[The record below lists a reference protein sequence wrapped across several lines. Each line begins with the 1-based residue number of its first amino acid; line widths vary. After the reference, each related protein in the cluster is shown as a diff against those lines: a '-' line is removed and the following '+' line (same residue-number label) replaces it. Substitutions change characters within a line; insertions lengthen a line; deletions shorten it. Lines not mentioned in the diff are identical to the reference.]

1 MEIAE
6 NLFLGSLDK
15 LEKYLKDDFKLL
27 STNIKKAAAT
37 GLMQN
42 TSAERSDLIQLLQY
56 QDVIGQKIQHLKKI
70 NTVFD
75 EEIRNLHL
83 EKVQNDII
91 PDLLLLMVKLTH
103 LIKDEYTKVVVRI
116 RCNYNKLEV
125 KSLLIE
131 EDFKPF
137 YEEILVLLHMMEF
150 FYKQVKEQYIDSTDA
165 EIECIHQK
173 LQAVHQSFSMV
184 SERKIFKSVMHN
196 RISTMED
203 KAEEENSIEP
213 GHVDLFNYDRT

>member
-27 STNIKKAAAT
+27 STNIKKATAP
-37 GLMQN
+37 GLMQS
-42 TSAERSDLIQLLQY
+42 TSPERSDLIQLLQY

-75 EEIRNLHL
+75 EEIKNLHL

-91 PDLLLLMVKLTH
+91 PDLLLLMVKLTR
-103 LIKDEYTKVVVRI
+103 LVKDEYTKVVIRI
-116 RCNYNKLEV
+116 RCNFNKLEI
-125 KSLLIE
+125 KNSWME
-131 EDFKPF
+131 ENFRPF

-150 FYKQVKEQYIDSTDA
+150 FNKQVKEQYIDSTEA
-165 EIECIHQK
+165 EIESFHQK
-173 LQAVHQSFSMV
+173 LQAVHQSFSMN

-196 RISTMED
+196 RISTMEHQ
-203 KAEEENSIEP
+203 AEEENSVEP
-213 GHVDLFNYDRT
+213 GDVDLF